1 MRLVLLAAA
10 LVAVMPPNAAAEDFS
25 PLLLNARVPG
35 LSMAIVRDGS
45 DVSLIAAGVR
55 NTSSAKPVD
64 DHTIFSA
71 ASLSK
76 PLFAYA
82 VLQLIDKGALSL
94 DTRLS
99 TYVPQYAQD
108 DPRAAT
114 ITVRHVLSQST
125 GLPNWR
131 GGEPLKT
138 YFEPGTRFSYSGE
151 AFVWLQAVV
160 EKITG
165 DPLDTAMRQLVF
177 DPLGMRETAYVWRR
191 TFDADYADPHDAA
204 LVAGSRGRP
213 TRGNAAGSLLTT
225 AADYALFLRA
235 VLTGARLDPATARL
249 WLEPQIR
256 LTRNCIYCTIE
267 RPEIDMHV
275 AWGLGWGLE
284 PDAETFFHWGDIDKG
299 RFKAF
304 TMGSVKERTAVVAFT
319 NGFAGMSIMPDL
331 IGQVIPGR
339 HPAFGWLNYP
349 KYEPAAH

>member
-1 MRLVLLAAA
+1 MRLFLLGAAIMAVMAAA
-10 LVAVMPPNAAAEDFS
+10 AADDLS
-25 PLLLNARVPG
+25 QLLQNARVPG
-35 LSMAIVRDGS
+35 LSMAVVRNGS
-45 DVSLIAAGVR
+45 DISLVTAGVR
-55 NTSSAKPVD
+55 NMSSAKPID
-64 DHTIFSA
+64 SHTIFSA

-82 VLQLIDKGALSL
+82 VLQLVDKGALSL

-99 TYVPQYAQD
+99 TYVSDYAQD

-138 YFEPGTRFSYSGE
+138 YFVPGTRFSYSGE

-165 DPLDTAMRQLVF
+165 EPLDTAMRQLVF

-191 TFDADYADPHDAA
+191 AFDADYADPHDGA

-213 TRGNAAGSLLTT
+213 ARGNAAGSLLTT
-225 AADYALFLRA
+225 AADYALFLKA

-304 TMGSVKERTAVVAFT
+304 TMGSVKGRTAVVAFT
-319 NGFAGMSIMPDL
+319 NGFNGMSIMPDL
-331 IGQVIPGR
+331 IGQVIAGQ
-339 HPAFGWLNYP
+339 HPALGWLNYP
-349 KYEPAAH
+349 KYDPAGR